1 MVCHAFC
8 TPVRPLRLVSTWH
21 ASASTISF
29 TSSLIFPRNDGNPID
44 KESII
49 PNRNSKPRHQLND
62 TILNWF
68 SKQECWTMY
77 RRVSNLSWPYFEHL
91 LRIWHSKLRIK
102 GCRHAQIE
110 YVETFGSNEL
120 AWGQARGVCVGQYPR
135 MDSPQVIWD
144 TSCNWSQ
151 NWTSYYVTW
160 VVPIIFCS

>member
-1 MVCHAFC
+1 MVCEWVNDILHLHAYYS
-8 TPVRPLRLVSTWH
+8 LGQQDG
-21 ASASTISF
+21 
-29 TSSLIFPRNDGNPID
+29 SSYRQL
-44 KESII
+44 SII
-49 PNRNSKPRHQLND
+49 PPPNKRYH
-62 TILNWF
+62 INWF